1 MKIFFNI
8 IKNHFHISNIFIIII
23 SIIFSVCGDYR
34 VEGDEECDC
43 GMSYE
48 TCSDPCCYAA
58 HISPRDLSWNV
69 SAVPCRRHRSPVCLK
84 PFRGLLTF
92 GVVMPWCFI
101 GK

>member
-1 MKIFFNI
+1 MSKANNIFFI
-8 IKNHFHISNIFIIII
+8 IFVI
-23 SIIFSVCGDYR
+23 IIFSVCGDYR

-69 SAVPCRRHRSPVCLK
+69 SAVPCRRHRSPVCLR